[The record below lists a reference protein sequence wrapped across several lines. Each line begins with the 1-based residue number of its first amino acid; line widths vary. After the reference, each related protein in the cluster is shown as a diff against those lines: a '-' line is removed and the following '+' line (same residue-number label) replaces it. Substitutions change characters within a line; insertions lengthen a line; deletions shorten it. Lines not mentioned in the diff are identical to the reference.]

1 MRQATVEDI
10 PRLLT
15 YCERWFFEESGY
27 ADWVTF
33 SRAKLSDWLESLI
46 ASEQA
51 VVFAPEGGVGVVM
64 LNGMYFTDDVTAH
77 ELLWRVEP
85 EYRGDG
91 LGRALKDAMEA
102 WAKDQGAKIMSLST
116 LDAFPVI
123 PEGYTPVERAYMRVL

>member
-15 YCERWFFEESGY
+15 YCERWFYDESGY
-27 ADWVTF
+27 ADWV
-33 SRAKLSDWLESLI
+33 SLSPEKLSGWFAGLIES
-46 ASEQA
+46 SEA
-51 VVFAPEGGVGVVM
+51 AVFAPEGGVGVVI
-64 LNGMYFTDDVTAH
+64 LNGMYMTEDVTAH

-85 EYRGDG
+85 EYRGNG
-91 LGRALKDAMEA
+91 LGRTLKDAMEA

-123 PEGYTPVERAYMRVL
+123 PEGYTPVERAYMRIL